1 MVVEEVSV
9 EDAAAA
15 DGVVDM
21 GRRVFSLGVSVL
33 VAPMAFNTLLS
44 QAEGVLELVWRL
56 ASHLQKSSRKL
67 LINAVYLL
75 KNYF

>member
-1 MVVEEVSV
+1 MEGVSV

-15 DGVVDM
+15 VGVVDM
-21 GRRVFSLGVSVL
+21 GWRVFSLGVSVL
-33 VAPMAFNTLLS
+33 MVPMAFNTLLS

-67 LINAVYLL
+67 LINAVSLM